1 MKIAVITGASSGIG
15 KEFVYAVDKE
25 YELDEIWVIAR
36 RTEELEKLQEQCRN
50 KIVVHTLDL
59 LQDTSVDY
67 YADLLKIEKPQIE
80 LLVNAAGFGHFGLV
94 KDQDLQGQ
102 LDMIKLNSMV
112 LTAMCR
118 LSLDYMHEGSAI
130 INLGSNSSWQPV
142 PIMAVYGAS
151 KSYVLNFSRA
161 LGRELKSSGIKVICV
176 CPGWVRTGFQAVA
189 GQDEHIKYVDKW
201 YEPKPV
207 AEQALAD
214 LKAGRTVS
222 ILGAGVQNQVRMVKF
237 APVDFVMNVW
247 CKQQGI
253 K

>member
-15 KEFVYAVDKE
+15 KEFVYAIDKE
-25 YELDEIWVIAR
+25 YQLDEIWVIAR
-36 RTEELEKLQEQCRN
+36 RTEELEKLQAECRN
-50 KIVVHTLDL
+50 KIVVRTMDL
-59 LQDTSVDY
+59 LQDASIDL

-80 LLVNAAGFGHFGLV
+80 LLVNAAGFGHFGYV
-94 KDQDLQGQ
+94 KDQELQGQ

-112 LTAMCR
+112 LTAFCR
-118 LSLDYMHEGSAI
+118 LSLDYMQKGSAI

-151 KSYVLNFSRA
+151 KSYVLNYSRA
-161 LGRELKSSGIKVICV
+161 LARELEPSGIKVVCV
-176 CPGWVRTGFQAVA
+176 CPGWVKTGFQAVA
-189 GQDEHIKYVDKW
+189 GQDEYIKYVDKW
-201 YEPKPV
+201 YDPKPV

-214 LKAGRTVS
+214 LKAGKTVS
-222 ILGAGVQNQVRMVKF
+222 ILGAGVQNQVRLVKF
-237 APVDFVMNVW
+237 APVKFVMNVW

>member
-36 RTEELEKLQEQCRN
+36 RTEELEKLQAECRN
-50 KIVVHTLDL
+50 KIVVRAMDL
-59 LQDTSVDY
+59 LQDTSLDLY
-67 YADLLKIEKPQIE
+67 GDLLKIEKPQIE
-80 LLVNAAGFGHFGLV
+80 VLVNAAGFGHFGLV

-102 LDMIKLNSMV
+102 LNMIRLNSMV

-161 LGRELKSSGIKVICV
+161 LWRELQPSGIKVMCV
-176 CPGWVRTGFQAVA
+176 CPGWVKTGFQAVA
-189 GQDEHIKYVDKW
+189 GQDEYIKYVDKW
-201 YEPKPV
+201 YGPKEV
-207 AEQALAD
+207 ADQAMLD
-214 LKAGRTVS
+214 LKAGKIVS
-222 ILGAGVQNQVRMVKF
+222 ILGAGVANQVRMVKF
-237 APVDFVMNVW
+237 APVKFVMNVW
-247 CKQQGI
+247 CRQQGI